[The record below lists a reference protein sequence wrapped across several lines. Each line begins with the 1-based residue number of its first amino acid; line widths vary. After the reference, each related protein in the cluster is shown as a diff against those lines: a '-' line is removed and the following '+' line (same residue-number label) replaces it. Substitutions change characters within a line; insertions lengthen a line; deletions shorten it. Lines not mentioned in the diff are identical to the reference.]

1 MKKSVIGLQKLVL
14 SFLMACSWYG
24 NVQAQD
30 ITMTDSAQYKST
42 GINASLNDDK
52 LVNNTVVVDLPNS
65 QQIKD
70 FICFGAKS
78 DQNDNNYDLHG
89 NTVQVKDG
97 QFTRVSIFGGYSDYR
112 FVDNNNVKIDNG
124 SFERNK
130 YGINGGY
137 SVRGTVYNNGVE
149 INNGNFDGVDIS
161 GGYSEYGSI
170 SKNHVI
176 INNGTFNN
184 YMDVYG
190 GNSKNIGIVSDN
202 YVIINNI
209 GENYFGG
216 IYGGFSASGLVARN
230 NVTVK
235 DDIYAF
241 DVVGGYGDHDAEAA
255 VYGNSVNVNNSDS
268 TIYTVAGGKNYNGN
282 VFLNSVSLADSN
294 ISGTV
299 YGGMTMQGNAYNN
312 NVNIKSSSVT
322 GNVSGGY
329 LQDSNG
335 AGEVKNN
342 TVIINKSDITGS
354 VIGGYADSKASVSD
368 NVVEIIDSNVQGNIV
383 GGYSAGGSADNN
395 TVVLK
400 GSGSDMYNLEQ
411 ASVTGG
417 YSGSNTSSNNRLVLD
432 SWQGNIK
439 NISGTDEIVFGKLN
453 WQDDGTVIKIT
464 GQQATDLSGTSI
476 NGNWISFDTED
487 PKQHIGES
495 MHLIQ
500 NDAGLIFN
508 EAYDEKV
515 KVEFLDGI
523 AHEVYGEVYNNAEN
537 NSIDFTIDGRKQSEQ
552 LKLMTYN
559 RNIGMALVNQGS
571 ELLDDSLR
579 GQAGLEGINT
589 FAAVQGNA
597 STYDVGGEAKLN
609 GWSGIVGVADTKKLA
624 DGKLRYGIFYENGQ
638 GNYRDYNTFD
648 GNFFRF
654 DGSAVYNGGGLAARY
669 SWDNGFYTQAALRAG
684 TLKNELKNGLA
695 DKAGNNYGYQTVSS
709 YYGADLS
716 LGKIFKLNDK
726 TELDV
731 YGGFYYT
738 HFNDSNFTI
747 TGSSFSNDFHFGEVE
762 SKRLRAG
769 GRIVQQVDDNFK
781 VYYGAAYEYE
791 LDGRSNISTQGEYID
806 DDGGLRGG
814 TVIGELG
821 ISYGSQKKS
830 PWVIEAVV
838 RGYGGNREGFSAN
851 IQANYSF

>member
-65 QQIKD
+65 QQIPD

-124 SFERNK
+124 SFEGNK

-170 SKNHVI
+170 NKNHVI
-176 INNGTFNN
+176 INDGTFND

-209 GENYFGG
+209 GKNYFGG

-312 NVNIKSSSVT
+312 NVNIKSSYVT

-329 LQDSNG
+329 LQDTHG

-383 GGYSAGGSADNN
+383 VA
-395 TVVLK
+395 TVLAVL
-400 GSGSDMYNLEQ
+400 
-411 ASVTGG
+411 
-417 YSGSNTSSNNRLVLD
+417 
-432 SWQGNIK
+432 
-439 NISGTDEIVFGKLN
+439 
-453 WQDDGTVIKIT
+453 
-464 GQQATDLSGTSI
+464 
-476 NGNWISFDTED
+476 
-487 PKQHIGES
+487 
-495 MHLIQ
+495 
-500 NDAGLIFN
+500 
-508 EAYDEKV
+508 
-515 KVEFLDGI
+515 
-523 AHEVYGEVYNNAEN
+523 
-537 NSIDFTIDGRKQSEQ
+537 
-552 LKLMTYN
+552 
-559 RNIGMALVNQGS
+559 
-571 ELLDDSLR
+571 
-579 GQAGLEGINT
+579 
-589 FAAVQGNA
+589 
-597 STYDVGGEAKLN
+597 
-609 GWSGIVGVADTKKLA
+609 
-624 DGKLRYGIFYENGQ
+624 
-638 GNYRDYNTFD
+638 
-648 GNFFRF
+648 
-654 DGSAVYNGGGLAARY
+654 
-669 SWDNGFYTQAALRAG
+669 
-684 TLKNELKNGLA
+684 
-695 DKAGNNYGYQTVSS
+695 
-709 YYGADLS
+709 
-716 LGKIFKLNDK
+716 
-726 TELDV
+726 
-731 YGGFYYT
+731 
-738 HFNDSNFTI
+738 
-747 TGSSFSNDFHFGEVE
+747 
-762 SKRLRAG
+762 
-769 GRIVQQVDDNFK
+769 RIII
-781 VYYGAAYEYE
+781 
-791 LDGRSNISTQGEYID
+791 L
-806 DDGGLRGG
+806 
-814 TVIGELG
+814 
-821 ISYGSQKKS
+821 
-830 PWVIEAVV
+830 
-838 RGYGGNREGFSAN
+838 
-851 IQANYSF
+851 